1 MQSKIFKLTTDYIEL
16 IKLLKLLQLASSGGE
31 AKMLVESGDVKLNDA
46 VELRKRA
53 KIRKGD
59 IVEFEDL
66 RITIR

>member
-1 MQSKIFKLTTDYIEL
+1 MQSKIFELTTDYIEL